1 MNHKSTPVTT
11 ANEAKQSHNKN
22 ENDMPNADLDDIT
35 KMALAKL
42 KKTMY
47 LINVIVIIAIIIITE
62 RIISTITYKDMFVN
76 APVHPYFYLAGFFTA
91 IILICLG
98 LIAFENVQKNKILRA
113 RNAAHSPSMAPHVY
127 LIGFI
132 IGITIVITIC
142 LEIVKSENNR
152 ILKELEKER
161 TEINQP
167 PTPIKE

>member
-113 RNAAHSPSMAPHVY
+113 RMQRLHRLAPHVY

-142 LEIVKSENNR
+142 LEVVKSENNR
-152 ILKELEKER
+152 ILKELEKEK

-167 PTPIKE
+167 STSIKE

>member
-1 MNHKSTPVTT
+1 
-11 ANEAKQSHNKN
+11 
-22 ENDMPNADLDDIT
+22 MPNADLDDIT

-47 LINVIVIIAIIIITE
+47 LINAIVIIAIIIITE

-113 RNAAHSPSMAPHVY
+113 RMQRLHRLWHLM
-127 LIGFI
+127 FI
-132 IGITIVITIC
+132 
-142 LEIVKSENNR
+142 
-152 ILKELEKER
+152 
-161 TEINQP
+161 
-167 PTPIKE
+167 